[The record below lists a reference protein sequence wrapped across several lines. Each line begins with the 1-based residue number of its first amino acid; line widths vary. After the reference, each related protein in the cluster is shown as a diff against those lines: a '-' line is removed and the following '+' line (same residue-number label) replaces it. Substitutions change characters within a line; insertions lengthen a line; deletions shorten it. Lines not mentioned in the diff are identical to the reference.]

1 MKKSLIAIMA
11 LTAAMFAQ
19 ADTPEQAWTTIK
31 ANAGE
36 PYVASRAGHNFE
48 ANINPVG
55 VVAGSKW
62 GKIGAEVSFDRSTGG
77 STNVNQWGIA
87 GSYDVLEYKG
97 ATLGVSIGA
106 AYIDPSYGPAGWQGV
121 YGVGASYPVAK
132 NVALTTSYTY
142 QTGDRNVDAYNGG
155 SLNFGVKYKF

>member
-1 MKKSLIAIMA
+1 MKKSFIAIMA
-11 LTAAMFAQ
+11 ITATMFAQ
-19 ADTPEQAWTTIK
+19 ADTTEQAWTTIK

-36 PYVASRAGHNFE
+36 PFVSARAAHNLQ

-55 VVAGSKW
+55 VAVGSKW
-62 GKIGAEVSFDRSTGG
+62 NNFGVTASFDRSTGG
-77 STNVNQWGIA
+77 STNVNQWGVS

-97 ATLGVSIGA
+97 VTFDVSLGGV
-106 AYIDPSYGPAGWQGV
+106 YVDPSYGSAGWQGI
-121 YGVGASYPVAK
+121 YGVGVSYPVAN
-132 NVALTTSYTY
+132 NVALNAGYTY